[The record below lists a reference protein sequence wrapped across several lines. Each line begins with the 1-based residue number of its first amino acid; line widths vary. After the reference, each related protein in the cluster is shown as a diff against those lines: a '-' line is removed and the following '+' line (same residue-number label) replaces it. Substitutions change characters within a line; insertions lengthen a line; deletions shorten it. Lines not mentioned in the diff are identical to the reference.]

1 MQNIEKTFWTMMNI
15 KFNTP
20 YISGKELYYI
30 AQAVMGGYS
39 AGDGPFGKRCE
50 ERLNQLMHIKNS
62 VLLTTSCTSAME
74 IAALD
79 LNLSSQ
85 DEFILPSYTFVSTAN
100 AFCLR
105 GAKPIFADIDPL
117 TLNIDLDHVDSLV
130 TSATKALVPVHYAG
144 ISCNMDRLMSIGQL
158 ANIPIVEDAAQA
170 IGSSYNGQPLGTFGD
185 YAAFSFH
192 ETKNIICGEGG
203 ALVCKS
209 QKHKEASEVIREKGT
224 NRAQFFRG
232 QVDKYTWT
240 SIGSSYVLSDLS
252 AAFLFAQLENFEE
265 IQQRRMAVYNYYAEH
280 LAILEEK
287 GLAKLPHIPDYNC
300 HNGHIF
306 YLLLEDLDTRQR
318 LISFLKD
325 KGIMSV
331 FHYVPLHSSPMGES
345 FGYKKGMLP
354 ITEKVS
360 DTLLRLPLCSAYDEE
375 VAQLVSG
382 SILEFFGINKSA

>member
-1 MQNIEKTFWTMMNI
+1 MDI

-50 ERLNQLMHIKNS
+50 DSLNQLLSIKNS

-74 IAALD
+74 IAALE
-79 LNLSSQ
+79 LKLSSQ

-105 GAKPIFADIDPL
+105 GAKPIFADIDPI
-117 TLNIDLDHVDSLV
+117 TLNIDLAHVESLIS
-130 TSATKALVPVHYAG
+130 SATKALVPVHYAG
-144 ISCNMDRLMSIGQL
+144 ISCDMEQLMSISHS
-158 ANIPIVEDAAQA
+158 ANIPVIEDAAQA
-170 IGSSYNGQPLGTFGD
+170 IGSSYKGQALGTFGD

-203 ALVCKS
+203 ALVCKTN
-209 QKHKEASEVIREKGT
+209 KLKEASEIIREKGT

-252 AAFLFAQLENFEE
+252 AAFLFAQLENFNE
-265 IQQRRMAVYNYYAEH
+265 IQQRRMAVYNCYSKR
-280 LAILEEK
+280 LAILEQQ
-287 GLAKLPHIPDYNC
+287 GLAKLPNIPNYNT

-318 LISFLKD
+318 LIAFLKE
-325 KGIMSV
+325 KGIMAV

-345 FGYKKGMLP
+345 LGYKKGMLP
-354 ITEKVS
+354 VTEKVS
-360 DTLLRLPLCSAYDEE
+360 DTLLRLPLCSAYDEDI
-375 VAQLVSG
+375 ANTVSDAV
-382 SILEFFGINKSA
+382 LEFFGLQK